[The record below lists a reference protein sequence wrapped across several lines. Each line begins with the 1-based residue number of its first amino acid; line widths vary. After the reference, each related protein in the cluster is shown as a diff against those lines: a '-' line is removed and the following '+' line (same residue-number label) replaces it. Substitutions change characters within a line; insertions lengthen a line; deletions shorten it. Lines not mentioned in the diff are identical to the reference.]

1 MIENFNIK
9 EKINSVQIITY
20 LLGLSMILI
29 VLCNDQFF
37 NVGNYFILPI
47 SIVIIGCAE
56 LAVYIIKNKRIVDL
70 KISDYSI
77 IFILVYVVFSSLVL
91 RLPSKFDTVMSYGL
105 LYLLLLVCSLT
116 KFNNKQVIFILKC
129 YIASALILCMMIFI
143 QRKTPYPGV
152 MRYSIFFSETGF
164 YDVNFLATYI
174 GIPTLFSFNN
184 SMLRE
189 DKNGKR
195 VYLLI
200 TAILLLGVFLTGS
213 RGGLIGVVIG
223 ALFIICTRND
233 FRHKIFKKPKLK
245 TVLITLFVIV
255 IIFLL
260 LPKELTERFFMQ
272 SYNDGS
278 NQKRIQ
284 HWIYSIQAFMHQP
297 IFGCGIT
304 WTIEVIQQYCG
315 ANYTSHNTFLGAL
328 MQLGIV
334 GMIPFMIILVNPIK
348 EFWKIKDTGL
358 VGIIIALLFMLIMI
372 EAQSSLILFVPL
384 IVIYIILRYSV
395 NYKTDIIL

>member
-9 EKINSVQIITY
+9 ERINSVQIITY

-29 VLCNDQFF
+29 ILCKDQFF

-47 SIVIIGCAE
+47 SIVIIGCTE
-56 LAVYIIKNKRIVDL
+56 LVTYMIKNKRIVDL

-91 RLPSKFDTVMSYGL
+91 RLPSKFDSVMSYGL
-105 LYLLLLVCSLT
+105 LFLLLLVCSLT
-116 KFNNKQVIFILKC
+116 KFNKKQVIFILKC
-129 YIASALILCMMIFI
+129 YIASALILCIIIFI

-164 YDVNFLATYI
+164 FDVNFLAAYI

-184 SMLRE
+184 AMLRK
-189 DKNGKR
+189 DKNGKI

-213 RGGLIGVVIG
+213 RGGLVGVVIG
-223 ALFIICTRND
+223 ALFTICTRSD

-245 TVLITLFVIV
+245 TVLITLFIIV

-284 HWIYSIQAFMHQP
+284 HWIYSIQAFIHQP

-334 GMIPFMIILVNPIK
+334 GMIPFMIILLNPIK

-395 NYKTDIIL
+395 NYDTDIIL